1 MEEQIMIDINGLKE
15 SINKK
20 ILDGELSNIDEE
32 TLEEV
37 LRILSH
43 DNAKEREKEGIVFEE
58 RVDGMGKKVIYL
70 DGGRGI
76 RLKITIR

>member
-1 MEEQIMIDINGLKE
+1 MKQ
-15 SINKK
+15 
-20 ILDGELSNIDEE
+20 E